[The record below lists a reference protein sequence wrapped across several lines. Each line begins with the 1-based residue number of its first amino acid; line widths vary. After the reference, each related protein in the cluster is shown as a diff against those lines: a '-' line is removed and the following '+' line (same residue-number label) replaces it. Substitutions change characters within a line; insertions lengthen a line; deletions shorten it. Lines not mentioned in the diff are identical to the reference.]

1 MGVAL
6 YLSLLGPPQLLQ
18 DGKLVSSL
26 PRKAVAMAAYLA
38 VVGNAVERGRLADL
52 LWEGEEEAVR
62 RNLRQELF
70 RLKNTAWEGVFEQ
83 SPQHITLGSVRT
95 DLEAFLTQMA
105 KGAWSEA
112 LALWRG
118 GFLVG
123 LDPKASESYW
133 DWLIPERERWDRLYR
148 EAMLG
153 LARSQEATGNFAEAL
168 KVYLRLLAEDPLQET
183 EQQAV
188 MRLYLQMGD
197 RSAALRQ
204 FEQYRKLLRDQL
216 GLDPSLQIQAFFEQL
231 REGQLL
237 PAQPQSMTQLL
248 SEPPL
253 VGRSEDWAW
262 IEAHWGHGLL
272 LLLAQPG
279 VGKSRLALEYAK
291 RQVGAGPSE
300 ILRIR
305 QRESGQGIGFSGLL
319 EALRQAFEE
328 QKLDNLEPTWRE
340 ELAQLLPELG
350 LSPSNPNKARFF
362 EALCRALQTIV
373 RPGGVVLWDDL
384 HWLDWASLE
393 FLPYLVRRSSS
404 LGFFLLGTARPDALQ
419 QSQPV
424 RLILQ
429 EIASDKRLFQRL
441 LEPMNQAA
449 LVQLLRELSGQREG
463 GERFAERLFQA
474 TEGNVFYVLEILRY
488 LFDQGLLRAEAGAWH
503 TPFDTFTTD
512 YRELPLPPSVRDALM
527 ERLQRLGEGAIPIL
541 QALALADFPLLP
553 ELAAGLLRHLEAPI
567 EALESLTQSGFL
579 RFDPTGYTLR
589 HELVRQAVLA
599 EMSESR
605 RRWLHG
611 RIAHALREVGGPLP
625 QLAAHLEAAGQRAEA
640 YVAHLMAGRSLRRGP
655 LARQALEHYYRA
667 QVLCPPMEPDPER
680 FRMLIE
686 AAETRVSL
694 GQLQIPERLEMTR
707 LADNLGDHERFRLFL
722 LNADAALASGR
733 VAEGI
738 EAARGAMRLAQTPW
752 QRGHAL
758 FKLAWFE
765 YRGGDPDT
773 QLEPLMASIR
783 AFHDIGDQAMET
795 LALRN
800 LSGYWFRLGDLA
812 QHDQVYAQAFK
823 LAAQLRDDL
832 LLRRLRADK
841 LVVDW
846 VKGDYA
852 ASYQIAE
859 LLYQEAR
866 ERGDWWAVWDSL
878 QGLLLNAAVLGLE
891 PELEAT
897 VQRAMVEAAE
907 VGAWRDLA
915 LLRSDYGN
923 ALMVAGRLEEAR
935 GELEA
940 ALRDLR
946 EMGERARLGHALFNL
961 GFTLLEQ
968 GDLEGS
974 QTRLEESVELWRNRK
989 EYRHTARSLA
999 ALALNYLRRGRRKKA
1014 QQIAA
1019 EAFELRATW
1028 ALGVYDLPLVLY
1040 ARARALGDP
1049 QGSVYLRETQQL
1061 LRNLAQRLPPHLG
1074 PRFLQNRYVD
1084 WALKKEPGR

>member
-1 MGVAL
+1 VEAL
-6 YLSLLGPPQLLQ
+6 YLSLLGPPRLLQ
-18 DGKLVSSL
+18 AGKPVSSL

-38 VVGNAVERGRLADL
+38 VAGNAVERGRLADL

-70 RLKNTAWEGVFEQ
+70 RLKNTAWEQVFEQ
-83 SPQHITLGSVRT
+83 NPQHIGLGPVAT
-95 DLEAFLTQMA
+95 DLEAFLAQMA
-105 KGAWSEA
+105 RGAWSEA

-118 GFLVG
+118 GFLAG

-153 LARSQEATGNFAEAL
+153 LARSQEAAGNFAEAL
-168 KVYLRLLAEDPLQET
+168 RVYLKLLAEDPLQET
-183 EQQAV
+183 EQQAA
-188 MRLYLQMGD
+188 MRLHLQMGD

-204 FEQYRKLLRDQL
+204 FEQYRILLWDQL
-216 GLDPSLQIQAFFEQL
+216 GLEPSLQTQAFLEQL
-231 REGQLL
+231 REGQPL
-237 PAQPQSMTQLL
+237 PAQQSMIQLL

-262 IEAHWGHGLL
+262 LEAHWGRGLPLL
-272 LLLAQPG
+272 LGEPG

-291 RQVGAGPSE
+291 RQVGSGPSE
-300 ILRIR
+300 TLRIR

-319 EALRQAFEE
+319 EALRQALEE
-328 QKLDNLEPTWRE
+328 QKLANLEPAWRE

-350 LSPSNPNKARFF
+350 LPPSNPNKARLF
-362 EALCRALQTIV
+362 EALCRALQTMV

-404 LGFFLLGTARPDALQ
+404 LGFFLLGTARPEALQ
-419 QSQPV
+419 QSQPM

-429 EIASDKRLFQRL
+429 EITREDRLFQRL
-441 LEPMNQAA
+441 LQPMDQPA
-449 LVQLLRELSGQREG
+449 LVQLLRQMSGQREG
-463 GERFAERLFQA
+463 GERFAERLFLA

-503 TPFDTFTTD
+503 TPFDGFTTD

-567 EALESLTQSGFL
+567 AVLESLTQTGFL
-579 RFDPTGYTLR
+579 RLDPTGYTLR

-599 EMSESR
+599 EMSEPR

-611 RIAHALREVGGPLP
+611 RIANALREVGGPLP

-655 LARQALEHYYRA
+655 LARQALEHYHRA
-667 QVLCPPMEPDPER
+667 QVLCPPLEPDPER

-707 LADNLGDHERFRLFL
+707 LADSLGDHERFRLFL
-722 LNADAALASGR
+722 LNADAALASGQ

-738 EAARGAMRLAQTPW
+738 EAAREAMRLAQTPW

-765 YRGGDPDT
+765 YRGGDPDA
-773 QLEPLMASIR
+773 QLEPLLASIR

-795 LALRN
+795 LAMRN
-800 LSGYWFRLGDLA
+800 LSGYWFRLGDLLR
-812 QHDQVYAQAFK
+812 HDQDYARALEFARE
-823 LAAQLRDDL
+823 LEDGL

-841 LVVDW
+841 VMVDW
-846 VKGDYA
+846 VKGDYSTSLHESQA
-852 ASYQIAE
+852 
-859 LLYQEAR
+859 LYHEAR
-866 ERGDWWAVWDSL
+866 ERGDWWALWDAL
-878 QGLLLNAAVLGLE
+878 QGLLMNAAVLGLE
-891 PELEAT
+891 PQLEAT
-897 VQRAMVEAAE
+897 VQRALVEAAE

-923 ALMVAGRLEEAR
+923 ALMVEGRLEEAR
-935 GELEA
+935 RELEA

-946 EMGERARLGHALFNL
+946 EMGERARLGHVLFNL
-961 GFTLLEQ
+961 GFTLLEL
-968 GDLEGS
+968 GDLEHS
-974 QTRLEESVELWRNRK
+974 QQTLEASVELWRNRK

-999 ALALNYLRRGRRKKA
+999 ALALARLRAGNRKGA
-1014 QQIAA
+1014 RQAA
-1019 EAFELRATW
+1019 EESYHLRAPW

-1040 ARARALGDP
+1040 ARARALGDKR
-1049 QGSVYLRETQQL
+1049 GNAYLRETQKL
-1061 LRNLAQRLPPHLG
+1061 LRDLAQQLPTHLSERLLN
-1074 PRFLQNRYVD
+1074 NRYVA
-1084 WALKKEPGR
+1084 WALKKIPGK

>member
-1 MGVAL
+1 MAL
-6 YLSLLGPPQLLQ
+6 YLSLLGPPQLLLE
-18 DGKLVSSL
+18 GKLVSSL

-38 VVGNAVERGRLADL
+38 VVGNPVERGRLADL

-70 RLKNTAWEGVFEQ
+70 RLKNTPWEGVFEQ
-83 SPQHITLGSVRT
+83 SPQHIGLGSVQT
-95 DLEAFLTQMA
+95 DLEAFLAHMA
-105 KGAWSEA
+105 RGAWSDA

-118 GFLVG
+118 GFLAG

-153 LARSQEATGNFAEAL
+153 LARSQEATGHFAEAL
-168 KVYLRLLAEDPLQET
+168 KVYLKLLAEDPLLET

-197 RSAALRQ
+197 RAAALRQ
-204 FEQYRKLLRDQL
+204 FEQYRLLLRDQL
-216 GLDPSLQIQAFFEQL
+216 GLEPGLHLQAFEEQL
-231 REGQLL
+231 REGQPLS
-237 PAQPQSMTQLL
+237 AQQQGVAQLL

-253 VGRSEDWAW
+253 VGRGEDWAW
-262 IEAHWGHGLL
+262 LEAHWGRGLL
-272 LLLAQPG
+272 LLLAEAG

-300 ILRIR
+300 TLRIR

-319 EALRQAFEE
+319 EALRRSLEA
-328 QKLDNLEPTWRE
+328 QKLNNLEPAWRE

-350 LSPSNPNKARFF
+350 LPPSNPNKARFF
-362 EALCRALQTIV
+362 EALCRALQAIV

-404 LGFFLLGTARPDALQ
+404 LGFFLLATARPDALQ

-429 EIASDKRLFQRL
+429 EIAGDKRLFQHQLQPIDQPAL
-441 LEPMNQAA
+441 L
-449 LVQLLRELSGQREG
+449 QLLRQMSGQSEG

-474 TEGNVFYVLEILRY
+474 TEGNVFYILETLRY

-579 RFDPTGYTLR
+579 RLDPTGYTLR

-599 EMSESR
+599 EMGEPR

-611 RIAHALREVGGPLP
+611 RIANALREVGGPLP

-640 YVAHLMAGRSLRRGP
+640 YVAHLMAGRSLRRGA
-655 LARQALEHYYRA
+655 LARQALEHYHRA
-667 QVLCPPMEPDPER
+667 QVLCPPMEPDLER

-707 LADNLGDHERFRLFL
+707 LADNLGDHERFRLL
-722 LNADAALASGR
+722 LLHADAALASGR

-738 EAARGAMRLAQTPW
+738 EAAREAMQLAKTPW

-758 FKLAWFE
+758 FKLAWLE

-773 QLEPLMASIR
+773 QLEPLVASIR

-800 LSGYWFRLGDLA
+800 LSGYWFRLGDLK
-812 QHDQVYAQAFK
+812 QHNQVYAKAFT
-823 LAAQLRDDL
+823 LAAELRDDL

-852 ASYQIAE
+852 ASNQQAE

-866 ERGDWWAVWDSL
+866 ERGDWWAVWDAL
-878 QGLLLNAAVLGLE
+878 QGLLLNAAALGLE

-935 GELEA
+935 HELEA

-946 EMGERARLGHALFNL
+946 EMGERARLGHVLFNL

-968 GDLEGS
+968 GDLEHS
-974 QTRLEESVELWRNRK
+974 QSTLEESVELWRDRK

-999 ALALNYLRRGRRKKA
+999 ALALARLRSGNRKGALQASK
-1014 QQIAA
+1014 
-1019 EAFELRATW
+1019 ESYELRASW
-1028 ALGVYDLPLVLY
+1028 ALGIYDLPLVLY
-1040 ARARALGDP
+1040 ARARALGDK
-1049 QGSVYLRETQQL
+1049 QGSADLRECQQL
-1061 LRNLAQRLPPHLG
+1061 LRHLAQRLPHALAQ
-1074 PRFLQNRYVD
+1074 RLLKNRYVA
-1084 WALKKEPGR
+1084 WALSKVSGNES

>member
-1 MGVAL
+1 MAL
-6 YLSLLGPPQLLQ
+6 YLSLLGPPQLWQ
-18 DGKLVSSL
+18 EGKPVSSL

-38 VVGNAVERGRLADL
+38 VVGGVVERGRLADL

-70 RLKNTAWEGVFEQ
+70 RLKNTAWERVFEQ
-83 SPQHITLGSVRT
+83 SPHHIGLGPVET
-95 DLEAFLTQMA
+95 DLEAFLAQMA
-105 KGAWSEA
+105 RGAWSEA

-118 GFLVG
+118 GFLAG
-123 LDPKASESYW
+123 LDPKASEGYW
-133 DWLIPERERWDRLYR
+133 DWLIPERERWERLYR

-153 LARSQEATGNFAEAL
+153 LARSQEAAGQFAEAL
-168 KVYLRLLAEDPLQET
+168 KVYQKLLAEDPLQET

-188 MRLYLQMGD
+188 MRLYLQLGD

-204 FEQYRKLLRDQL
+204 YEQYRILLRDQL
-216 GLDPSLQIQAFFEQL
+216 GLEPSLQTQALGVQV
-231 REGQLL
+231 REGQPL
-237 PAQPQSMTQLL
+237 PVQQQGVAQLL

-262 IEAHWGHGLL
+262 LEAHWGRGLL
-272 LLLAQPG
+272 LLLAESG

-291 RQVGAGPSE
+291 HQVGAGPSE
-300 ILRIR
+300 TLRIR

-319 EALRQAFEE
+319 EALRQALEAH
-328 QKLDNLEPTWRE
+328 KLDNLEPTWRD

-350 LSPSNPNKARFF
+350 LPPSNLHKARFF
-362 EALCRALQTIV
+362 EALCRALQAIV

-404 LGFFLLGTARPDALQ
+404 LGFFLLGTARPEALQ
-419 QSQPV
+419 KNQPA
-424 RLILQ
+424 RQILQ
-429 EIASDKRLFQRL
+429 EIARENRLFQRL
-441 LEPMNQAA
+441 LKPMDPPA
-449 LVQLLRELSGQREG
+449 LVQLLRRMSGQREG

-503 TPFDTFTTD
+503 TPFDSFTSD
-512 YRELPLPPSVRDALM
+512 YRELPLPPSVREALL
-527 ERLQRLGEGAIPIL
+527 ERLQRLGEDALPIL
-541 QALALADFPLLP
+541 QAIALADFPLP
-553 ELAAGLLRHLEAPI
+553 PDLAAGLLRHLGTPI
-567 EALESLTQSGFL
+567 IELENLTQSGFL
-579 RFDPTGYTLR
+579 RLNPSGYTLR
-589 HELVRQAVLA
+589 HELVRQTVLA

-605 RRWLHG
+605 RRWLHAC
-611 RIAHALREVGGPLP
+611 IADALREVAGPLP

-655 LARQALEHYYRA
+655 LARQALEHYRRA
-667 QVLCPPMEPDPER
+667 QVLCPSTEPDHER

-686 AAETRVSL
+686 AAETRIRL
-694 GQLQIPERLEMTR
+694 GQSQIPERQEMAR
-707 LADNLGDHERFRLFL
+707 LADSLGDHERFRLFL
-722 LNADAALASGR
+722 LDADASLASGR
-733 VAEGI
+733 VVEGI
-738 EAARGAMRLAQTPW
+738 PVAREALRLAQTPW

-758 FKLAWFE
+758 FKLAWLE
-765 YRGGDPDT
+765 YRGGDPDV
-773 QLEPLMASIR
+773 QLEPLLASIR

-800 LSGYWFRLGDLA
+800 LSGYWFRLGDLL
-812 QHDQVYAQAFK
+812 QHSQTYAQAFK
-823 LAAQLRDDL
+823 LAAELRDDL

-841 LVVDW
+841 VMVDW

-852 ASYQIAE
+852 DSLQVAE

-866 ERGDWWAVWDSL
+866 ERGDWWAVWDAL
-878 QGLLLNAAVLGLE
+878 QGLLLNAAVLGLK

-940 ALRDLR
+940 SLRDLR

-961 GFTLLEQ
+961 GFTLLEL
-968 GDLEGS
+968 GDLKHS
-974 QTRLEESVELWRNRK
+974 QDTLAESVTLWRDRK

-999 ALALNYLRRGRRKKA
+999 ALALAHLRANNRKKA
-1014 QQIAA
+1014 QQLSE
-1019 EAFELRATW
+1019 EAYALRADW
-1028 ALGVYDLPLVLY
+1028 ARGIYDLPLVLY
-1040 ARARALGDP
+1040 IRARALGN
-1049 QGSVYLRETQQL
+1049 QRGGELLRESQQL
-1061 LRNLAQRLPPHLG
+1061 LRDLAHQLPPHLAQRLLN
-1074 PRFLQNRYVD
+1074 NRYVV
-1084 WALKKEPGR
+1084 WALSKTTEV

>member
-18 DGKLVSSL
+18 EGKLISSL

-83 SPQHITLGSVRT
+83 SPQHIGLGSVQT

-105 KGAWSEA
+105 RGAWSEA

-118 GFLVG
+118 GFLAG

-216 GLDPSLQIQAFFEQL
+216 GLEPSLQIQAFFEQL
-231 REGQLL
+231 REGQPL

-262 IEAHWGHGLL
+262 LEVHWGHGLL

-300 ILRIR
+300 TLRIR

-319 EALRQAFEE
+319 EALRQALEE
-328 QKLDNLEPTWRE
+328 QKLANLEPTWRE

-350 LSPSNPNKARFF
+350 LPPSNPHKARFF

-429 EIASDKRLFQRL
+429 EIASDNRLFQRL
-441 LEPMNQAA
+441 LQPMDQAA
-449 LVQLLRELSGQREG
+449 LVQLLRQLSGQREG

-599 EMSESR
+599 EMGESR

-611 RIAHALREVGGPLP
+611 RIANALREVGGPLP

-640 YVAHLMAGRSLRRGP
+640 YVAHLMAGRSLRRGA
-655 LARQALEHYYRA
+655 LARQALEHYHRA

-773 QLEPLMASIR
+773 QLEPLLASIR
-783 AFHDIGDQAMET
+783 AFHDIGDQAMEA

-800 LSGYWFRLGDLA
+800 LSGYWFRLGEL
-812 QHDQVYAQAFK
+812 QLHQQVYAQALK
-823 LAAQLRDDL
+823 QAAQLKDDL

-841 LVVDW
+841 LMVDW

-852 ASYQIAE
+852 ASTQVAD
-859 LLYQEAR
+859 LLYLEAR
-866 ERGDWWAVWDSL
+866 ERGDWWAVWDAL

-897 VQRAMVEAAE
+897 AQRAMVEAAE

-915 LLRSDYGN
+915 LLRSEYGN
-923 ALMVAGRLEEAR
+923 ALMVSGRLEEAR
-935 GELEA
+935 HELEA

-946 EMGERARLGHALFNL
+946 EMGERARLGHVLFNL
-961 GFTLLEQ
+961 GFTLLEL
-968 GDLEGS
+968 GDLERS
-974 QTRLEESVELWRNRK
+974 QTTLEESVELWRDRK

-999 ALALNYLRRGRRKKA
+999 ALALARLRSGNRKGA
-1014 QQIAA
+1014 QLAA
-1019 EAFELRATW
+1019 EESYELRAPW
-1028 ALGVYDLPLVLY
+1028 ALGIYDLPLVLY
-1040 ARARALGDP
+1040 ARARAMGDK
-1049 QGSVYLRETQQL
+1049 QGNAYLRETQKL
-1061 LRNLAQRLPPHLG
+1061 LRDLAQQLPTHLSEQL
-1074 PRFLQNRYVD
+1074 LQNRYVA
-1084 WALKKEPGR
+1084 WALKKAPRK

>member
-1 MGVAL
+1 MAL
-6 YLSLLGPPQLLQ
+6 YLSLLGPPQLWLE
-18 DGKLVSSL
+18 GKPVSSL

-38 VVGNAVERGRLADL
+38 VSGHAVERARLADL

-70 RLKNTAWEGVFEQ
+70 RLKNTAWERVFEQ
-83 SPQHITLGSVRT
+83 SPQHIGLGPVET

-105 KGAWSEA
+105 RGAWSEA

-118 GFLVG
+118 GFLAG
-123 LDPKASESYW
+123 LDPKASEVYW
-133 DWLIPERERWDRLYR
+133 DWLIPERERWERLYR

-153 LARSQEATGNFAEAL
+153 LARSQEAAGQFAEAL
-168 KVYLRLLAEDPLQET
+168 KVYQKLLAEDPLQET

-188 MRLYLQMGD
+188 MRLFLQMGD

-204 FEQYRKLLRDQL
+204 YEQYRVLLRDQL
-216 GLDPSLQIQAFFEQL
+216 GLEPSPQTQAFGAQL
-231 REGQLL
+231 REGQPL
-237 PAQPQSMTQLL
+237 PPQQPGVAQLL

-253 VGRSEDWAW
+253 VGRGEDWAW
-262 IEAHWGHGLL
+262 LEAHWGRGLL
-272 LLLAQPG
+272 LLLADAG

-291 RQVGAGPSE
+291 HQVGAGPSE
-300 ILRIR
+300 TLRIR

-319 EALRQAFEE
+319 EALRQALEA
-328 QKLDNLEPTWRE
+328 QKLGNLEPTWRD

-350 LSPSNPNKARFF
+350 LPPSNPLKARFF
-362 EALCRALQTIV
+362 EALCRALQAIV

-393 FLPYLVRRSSS
+393 FLPYLVRRASS
-404 LGFFLLGTARPDALQ
+404 LGFFLLGTARPEALQ
-419 QSQPV
+419 KNQPV
-424 RLILQ
+424 RLIFQ
-429 EIASDKRLFQRL
+429 EIAREDRLFQRL
-441 LEPMNQAA
+441 LQPLDAPA
-449 LVQLLRELSGQREG
+449 LVQLLRQMSGQREG
-463 GERFAERLFQA
+463 GQRFAERLFQA
-474 TEGNVFYVLEILRY
+474 TEGNMFYVLEILRY

-503 TPFDTFTTD
+503 TPFDSFTSD
-512 YRELPLPPSVRDALM
+512 YRELPLPPSVRDALL
-527 ERLQRLGEGAIPIL
+527 ERLQRLGEGALPIL
-541 QALALADFPLLP
+541 QALALADFPLP
-553 ELAAGLLRHLEAPI
+553 PDLAAGLSRHLGAPI
-567 EALESLTQSGFL
+567 TELESLTQSGFL
-579 RFDPTGYTLR
+579 RLDPSGYTLR
-589 HELVRQAVLA
+589 HELVRQTVLA

-605 RRWLHG
+605 RRWLHA
-611 RIAHALREVGGPLP
+611 RIADALREVAGPLP

-655 LARQALEHYYRA
+655 LARQALEHYHRA

-686 AAETRVSL
+686 AAETRITL
-694 GQLQIPERLEMTR
+694 GQLQIPERQEMAR
-707 LADNLGDHERFRLFL
+707 LADSLGDHERFRLFL
-722 LNADAALASGR
+722 LNADASLASGR
-733 VAEGI
+733 VVEGI
-738 EAARGAMRLAQTPW
+738 AAAREALRLAQTPW

-758 FKLAWFE
+758 FKLAWLE
-765 YRGGDPDT
+765 YRGGDPDV
-773 QLEPLMASIR
+773 QLEPLLASIR

-800 LSGYWFRLGDLA
+800 LSGYWFRLGDLT
-812 QHDQVYAQAFK
+812 QYDQTYAQAFK
-823 LAAQLRDDL
+823 LAAEVRDDL

-841 LVVDW
+841 VMVDW

-852 ASYQIAE
+852 ASLQVAE

-866 ERGDWWAVWDSL
+866 ERGDWWAVWDAL

-897 VQRAMVEAAE
+897 AQRAMVEAAE

-946 EMGERARLGHALFNL
+946 EMGERARLGHVLFNL
-961 GFTLLEQ
+961 GFTLLEL
-968 GDLEGS
+968 GDLERS
-974 QTRLEESVELWRNRK
+974 QDTLAESVTLWRDRK

-999 ALALNYLRRGRRKKA
+999 ALALAYLRANERKKA
-1014 QQIAA
+1014 QQLSE
-1019 EAFELRATW
+1019 EAHALRADW
-1028 ALGVYDLPLVLY
+1028 ARGIYDLPLVLY
-1040 ARARALGDP
+1040 ARARALGDKR
-1049 QGSVYLRETQQL
+1049 GSALLRETQQL
-1061 LRNLAQRLPPHLG
+1061 LRDLAQDLPPHLA
-1074 PRFLQNRYVD
+1074 RRLLNNRYVA
-1084 WALKKEPGR
+1084 WALSKTTGI